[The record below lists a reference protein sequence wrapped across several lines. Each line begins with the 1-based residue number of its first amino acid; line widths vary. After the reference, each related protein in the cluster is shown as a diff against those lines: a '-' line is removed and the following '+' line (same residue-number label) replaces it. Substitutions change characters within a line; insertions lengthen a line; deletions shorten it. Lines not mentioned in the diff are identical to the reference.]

1 MKFFTSWG
9 GEATRS
15 LGSHETV
22 SKDAHRS
29 CRNVALKITISEAS
43 TSRNRERQV
52 LEALWQTEPPSEVQH
67 QHVVRLFDAF
77 KHVGPNGTHDCLIL
91 ELLGPSIPTLIE
103 ARYSDRRLPGKIA
116 TKLCKETSLALDIL
130 HKQGIGHGELSKKL
144 GPPKIGQVTR
154 SDGSLL
160 GREVPDYLVWSAR
173 LPTTDLEIAKASIKL
188 IDFGESFFLNNR
200 TKTLHTPLAMRA
212 PELLFD
218 DDYDLSVDSWAL
230 GCTMFELIVGQ
241 PPISRLLAKKGD
253 ILQQIADLIGEPP
266 ERWQS
271 KWKALPKWAYTLE
284 EWLELCY
291 FDAEKSPDL
300 SRHEVAEFGR
310 FVKKLIQWQ
319 PSARP
324 SLPNVLLDDW
334 LKSQ

>member
-1 MKFFTSWG
+1 MDYSCGVDAEPLHRYRTRGYHPVRLGDRFAGDRYEILHKLGWG
-9 GEATRS
+9 GYSITWIARDR
-15 LGSHETV
+15 L
-22 SKDAHRS
+22 S

-77 KHVGPNGTHDCLIL
+77 KHVRPNGTHDCLIL
-91 ELLGPSIPTLIE
+91 ELLGPSIPTIIE

-130 HKQGIGHGELSKKL
+130 HKQGIGHGDLHTGNIAFADHELSLLSEQELSKKL

-241 PPISRLLAKKGD
+241 PPISGLLAKKGD

-266 ERWQS
+266 ER
-271 KWKALPKWAYTLE
+271 
-284 EWLELCY
+284 
-291 FDAEKSPDL
+291 
-300 SRHEVAEFGR
+300 
-310 FVKKLIQWQ
+310 
-319 PSARP
+319 
-324 SLPNVLLDDW
+324 
-334 LKSQ
+334 